1 MASTNRRY
9 YFAARNEKTDHGY
22 MINFVNIPQASA
34 VGATYEETVY
44 YSYRVLAD
52 FLSHLPDGEAA
63 LAAYSLT
70 SLPKTTDDN
79 VFYSLVSVTS
89 DFDPHKMVTH
99 FTLPQAP
106 PEEIRRKA
114 NELAKLVHHQDKAR
128 EAAGLS

>member
-1 MASTNRRY
+1 MATSTRRY

-34 VGATYEETVY
+34 VGSTYEEAVY

-63 LAAYSLT
+63 LTAYSLT
-70 SLPKTTDDN
+70 SLPKAKEED
-79 VFYSLVSVTS
+79 VFYSLVSVTP
-89 DFDPHKMVTH
+89 DFDPHRMVTH

-106 PEEIRRKA
+106 PAEIRRKA
-114 NELAKLVHHQDKAR
+114 SELAKLVHHQDKAR
-128 EAAGLS
+128 EATQAK